1 MLLREEFLIRQA
13 EKMVEAIELRFGE
26 GTVKDGMVNLTNLRD
41 WSLRIAGARELM
53 RMLPLYMHPKTDKD
67 HNVYNKA
74 IIELIMSSPINMDR
88 FLTQEFPIRYTEH
101 KRDKKGKLISC
112 KAVFVKEVITY
123 KKIE

>member
-53 RMLPLYMHPKTDKD
+53 RMLPLYMHT
-67 HNVYNKA
+67 KA
-74 IIELIMSSPINMDR
+74 EP
-88 FLTQEFPIRYTEH
+88 
-101 KRDKKGKLISC
+101 
-112 KAVFVKEVITY
+112 
-123 KKIE
+123 

>member
-1 MLLREEFLIRQA
+1 
-13 EKMVEAIELRFGE
+13 MVEAIELRFGE
-26 GTVKDGMVNLTNLRD
+26 GTLKDGKVNLTNLRD

-53 RMLPLYMHPKTDKD
+53 RLLPKYMHPKTDKD

-88 FLTQEFPIRYTEH
+88 FLTQECPIRYTEH

-112 KAVFVKEVITY
+112 KAVFVEYVTTY
-123 KKIE
+123 KIIE